1 MEVNSSKKK
10 KICKTLTLNEENPE
24 KPSSTS
30 ELSFKTILIRMTYTK
45 M

>member
-1 MEVNSSKKK
+1 MEVNSPKMKKK

-30 ELSFKTILIRMTYTK
+30 ELSFKAI
-45 M
+45 